1 MAPLV
6 RSRYRR
12 GMATSISTG
21 ISTGGGGARIAGPE
35 DHIVIVGGGFSGTL
49 LAINLMRHGGP
60 HATLVER
67 RSRQLAR
74 GVAYSA
80 AHPSHLLNVRAGN
93 MSALPDDPDHF
104 ARWLGEQGEG
114 DRTSFVA
121 RTTYGRYL
129 RAMLDETVAKADGR
143 LRLVEGE
150 VRALDSAAQ
159 ISLTMA
165 DGARIVA
172 DSAVLALG
180 NLPPHTPPGLS
191 PDGLSPGVYR
201 PDPWASDIAEG
212 LQADDTVVL
221 VGTGLTAIDAAL
233 LLDARGFAGTILCVS
248 RRGLVPRRHVDGA
261 PATRGVSDKPQ
272 GGLAD
277 LVRHVRCRAA
287 ESGWRAA
294 VDELRP
300 VTQMMWGAA
309 SQGDR
314 ARFLRHLRPYWDV
327 HRHRLAP
334 RVADRV
340 DALVAE
346 GRLRFVAGKLVG
358 AQGNDLSWR
367 PRGEPAPVVTRVAR
381 IVNCTG
387 PQGDLLRSDEP
398 LVRQLLADGAI
409 RPDPLRLGVDVD
421 AQSRV
426 LRRDGSA
433 DERVHCIGPM
443 TRGGLWE
450 VVAVPDIRQQ
460 SWDLARRLSNAQWVG
475 GEGL

>member
-1 MAPLV
+1 M
-6 RSRYRR
+6 
-12 GMATSISTG
+12 TF
-21 ISTGGGGARIAGPE
+21 IAGPE
-35 DHIVIVGGGFSGTL
+35 DHVVIVGGGFSGTL

-60 HATLVER
+60 RATLIER

-104 ARWLGEQGEG
+104 VRWLGTRGEG
-114 DRTSFVA
+114 DRKTFVP
-121 RTTYGRYL
+121 RTTYGAYL
-129 RAMLDETVAKADGR
+129 REMLDAAVTRSEGR
-143 LRLVEGE
+143 LSLAQGE
-150 VRALDSAAQ
+150 VCSIDLVARGGVSVG
-159 ISLTMA
+159 MA
-165 DGARIVA
+165 DGSRIAA

-180 NLPPHTPPGLS
+180 NLPPHTPPGLM
-191 PDGLSPGVYR
+191 PEDLPPGRYSA
-201 PDPWASDIAEG
+201 DPWASDIGEG
-212 LQADDTVVL
+212 LGPDDTVVL

-233 LLDARGFAGTILCVS
+233 LLDARGFAGQILAVS
-248 RRGLVPRRHVDGA
+248 RRGLSPRRHVDGA
-261 PATRGVSDKPQ
+261 PPARVLDKPQ
-272 GGLAD
+272 GD
-277 LVRHVRCRAA
+277 LSAIVRHIRARA
-287 ESGWRAA
+287 GADGWRAA

-300 VTQMMWGAA
+300 VTQMLWAA
-309 SQGDR
+309 APTPQR
-314 ARFLRHLRPYWDV
+314 ARFLRHARPYWDV

-334 RVADRV
+334 TVADRV
-340 DALVAE
+340 DALVAS
-346 GRLRFVAGKLVG
+346 GTLHFAAGKIVSATTAG
-358 AQGNDLSWR
+358 EAVDLTWR
-367 PRGEPAPVVTRVAR
+367 PRGEDTPVVTRAAR

-398 LVRQLLADGAI
+398 LIRHLIADGVI

-421 AQSRV
+421 AQSRAIGRNGV
-426 LRRDGSA
+426 VEQRL
-433 DERVHCIGPM
+433 HCIGPM

>member
-129 RAMLDETVAKADGR
+129 RAMLDETIAKADGR

-212 LQADDTVVL
+212 LQPDDTVVL
-221 VGTGLTAIDAAL
+221 VGTGLTAIDAAPHIICVTGRSSSTA
-233 LLDARGFAGTILCVS
+233 ARQPDS
-248 RRGLVPRRHVDGA
+248 
-261 PATRGVSDKPQ
+261 
-272 GGLAD
+272 
-277 LVRHVRCRAA
+277 AA
-287 ESGWRAA
+287 
-294 VDELRP
+294 
-300 VTQMMWGAA
+300 
-309 SQGDR
+309 
-314 ARFLRHLRPYWDV
+314 
-327 HRHRLAP
+327 RHR
-334 RVADRV
+334 
-340 DALVAE
+340 
-346 GRLRFVAGKLVG
+346 
-358 AQGNDLSWR
+358 
-367 PRGEPAPVVTRVAR
+367 T
-381 IVNCTG
+381 
-387 PQGDLLRSDEP
+387 
-398 LVRQLLADGAI
+398 
-409 RPDPLRLGVDVD
+409 
-421 AQSRV
+421 
-426 LRRDGSA
+426 
-433 DERVHCIGPM
+433 
-443 TRGGLWE
+443 
-450 VVAVPDIRQQ
+450 
-460 SWDLARRLSNAQWVG
+460 
-475 GEGL
+475 

>member
-1 MAPLV
+1 MT
-6 RSRYRR
+6 
-12 GMATSISTG
+12 TSISN
-21 ISTGGGGARIAGPE
+21 GGGTRIAGPE
-35 DHIVIVGGGFSGTL
+35 DHVVIVGGGFSGTL

-60 HATLVER
+60 RATLIER
-67 RSRQLAR
+67 RPRQLAR

-93 MSALPDDPDHF
+93 MSALPDDPDNF
-104 ARWLGEQGEG
+104 VRWLGERGEG
-114 DRTSFVA
+114 DRTSFVP

-129 RAMLDETVAKADGR
+129 RDMLDATHAQADGR
-143 LRLVEGE
+143 LVLAEGE
-150 VRALDSAAQ
+150 VCALDSAGR
-159 ISLTMA
+159 ITLTMA
-165 DGARIVA
+165 DGETVVA

-191 PDGLSPGVYR
+191 PNALPDRVYC
-201 PDPWASDIAEG
+201 PDPWAADLADG
-212 LQADDTVVL
+212 LRDDDTVVL

-233 LLDARGFAGTILCVS
+233 LLDARGFGGTMLALS

-261 PATRGVSDKPQ
+261 SATRGVSEKPQ

-277 LVRHVRCRAA
+277 LIVHVRARTA
-287 ESGWRAA
+287 EIGWRAA

-309 SQGDR
+309 SHADR

-334 RVADRV
+334 NVADRV
-340 DALVAE
+340 DALVE
-346 GRLRFVAGKLVG
+346 SGRLRFVAGKLVG
-358 AQGNDLSWR
+358 AVGQGDHADLTWR
-367 PRGEPAPVVTRVAR
+367 PRGSIDPVVTRAAR

-398 LVRQLLADGAI
+398 LVRHLLDSGAI

-421 AQSRV
+421 AQSRAI
-426 LRRDGSA
+426 RRDGSA
-433 DERVHCIGPM
+433 DERLHCIGPM

>member
-1 MAPLV
+1 
-6 RSRYRR
+6 
-12 GMATSISTG
+12 MATSIITN
-21 ISTGGGGARIAGPE
+21 ISIGGGGTRIAGPE
-35 DHIVIVGGGFSGTL
+35 DHVVIVGGGFSGTL

-60 HATLVER
+60 RATVVER
-67 RSRQLAR
+67 RPGQLAR

-104 ARWLGEQGEG
+104 VRWLGEQGKG
-114 DRTSFVA
+114 DRTSFVP

-129 RAMLDETVAKADGR
+129 RAMLDETRARSDGR
-143 LRLVEGE
+143 LALVDGE
-150 VRALDSAAQ
+150 VRALDSAER
-159 ISLTMA
+159 ITLTMA
-165 DGARIVA
+165 DGTRIAA

-191 PDGLSPGVYR
+191 PADLAPGVYR

-212 LQADDTVVL
+212 LQADDIVVL

-233 LLDARGFAGTILCVS
+233 LLDAHGFLGTILCIS
-248 RRGLVPRRHVDGA
+248 RRGLVPRRHVDGG

-277 LVRHVRCRAA
+277 LVRTVRCRAA
-287 ESGWRAA
+287 ESGWRTA

-300 VTQMMWGAA
+300 VTQMMWGAT
-309 SQGDR
+309 SQRER

-340 DALVAE
+340 DALVTE

-358 AQGNDLSWR
+358 ARGNDLVWR
-367 PRGEPAPVVTRVAR
+367 PRGRSEPIVTRAAR

-387 PQGDLLRSDEP
+387 PQGDLLRSDES
-398 LVRQLLADGAI
+398 LVRHLLAAGAI

-421 AQSRV
+421 AHSRAI
-426 LRRDGSA
+426 RHDGTA
-433 DERVHCIGPM
+433 DERLHCIGPM

>member
-1 MAPLV
+1 MDA
-6 RSRYRR
+6 R
-12 GMATSISTG
+12 GDG
-21 ISTGGGGARIAGPE
+21 TGGGGARIAGPE
-35 DHIVIVGGGFSGTL
+35 DHVVIVGGGFSGTL

-60 HATLVER
+60 RATLIER

-104 ARWLGEQGEG
+104 VRWLGERGEG
-114 DRTSFVA
+114 DRTTFVP

-129 RAMLDETVAKADGR
+129 RAMLDATIARADGR
-143 LRLVEGE
+143 LTLAEGE
-150 VRALDSAAQ
+150 VCALDSGKR
-159 ISLTMA
+159 ITLTMA

-191 PDGLSPGVYR
+191 PDTLPPGVYR
-201 PDPWASDIAEG
+201 ADPWASDIGEN
-212 LQADDTVVL
+212 LQASDTVVL

-233 LLDARGFAGTILCVS
+233 LLDARGFAGTILSLS
-248 RRGLVPRRHVDGA
+248 RRGLSPRRHVDGA
-261 PATRGVSDKPQ
+261 PATRGVTDKPQ

-277 LVRHVRCRAA
+277 LIVHVRARAA
-287 ESGWRAA
+287 AVGWRAA

-309 SQGDR
+309 SQTDR

-346 GRLRFVAGKLVG
+346 GRLRFAAGKLVAAVGQG
-358 AQGNDLSWR
+358 AQADLRWR
-367 PRGEPAPVVTRVAR
+367 PRGACDQVVTRAAR

-398 LVRQLLADGAI
+398 LVQQLLATGAI

-421 AQSRV
+421 SQSRAI
-426 LRRDGSA
+426 RADGKA
-433 DERVHCIGPM
+433 DDRLLCIGPM